1 MSLTSPGTGQSF
13 TAPAQISIAAT
24 ASDPDGTIAR
34 VDLYQGSTLLRSATA
49 SPYTFTWTGVA
60 AGTYQLTA
68 VAFDNLG
75 ATRTSSPVNVTVN
88 APGNQLPTVGI
99 TEPAA
104 GAWYTA
110 PATMTIRATASDAD
124 GTIARVE
131 FYRGTTLIASDTTN
145 PYSATWTGAPIGS
158 YALTARAYDNV
169 GGMREST
176 AVNVTVNP
184 AGNQLP
190 TVSITAPANG
200 ASFTAQASISL
211 AANASDPDGTI
222 SRVDFY
228 AGSQIIG
235 TDTSSP
241 YTASWNNVS
250 AGTYSLTAIA
260 TDNSGGTRTSVA
272 VPITVNPAGT
282 PPTSVSFNAS
292 ADHASSVT
300 SYAVALRRSV
310 DPVTAPPVAT
320 RDLGKP
326 SPVSGVITV
335 DISTLV
341 NPLPAGTYYAVVMAI
356 GPGGTST
363 STPSATFTK

>member
-1 MSLTSPGTGQSF
+1 
-13 TAPAQISIAAT
+13 
-24 ASDPDGTIAR
+24 
-34 VDLYQGSTLLRSATA
+34 
-49 SPYTFTWTGVA
+49 
-60 AGTYQLTA
+60 
-68 VAFDNLG
+68 
-75 ATRTSSPVNVTVN
+75 
-88 APGNQLPTVGI
+88 
-99 TEPAA
+99 
-104 GAWYTA
+104 
-110 PATMTIRATASDAD
+110 MTISATASDAD

-131 FYRGTTLIASDTTN
+131 FYRGTTLIVSDTTS
-145 PYSATWTGAPIGS
+145 PYSATWTGAPAGS
-158 YALTARAYDNV
+158 YALTARAFDNV
-169 GGMREST
+169 GGTRTSAT
-176 AVNVTVNP
+176 VNVAVNP

-190 TVSITAPANG
+190 TVSITAPSNG
-200 ASFTAQASISL
+200 ATFTAQASISL
-211 AANASDPDGTI
+211 AATASDPDGTI

-272 VPITVNPAGT
+272 VSVTVNPAGT

-292 ADHASSVT
+292 ADHASNVT